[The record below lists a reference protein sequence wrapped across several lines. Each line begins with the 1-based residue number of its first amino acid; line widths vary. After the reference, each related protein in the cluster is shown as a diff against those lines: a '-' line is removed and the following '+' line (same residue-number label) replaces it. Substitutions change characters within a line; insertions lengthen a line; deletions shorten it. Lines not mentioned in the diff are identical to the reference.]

1 MSLGEWDLERRGWF
15 ITMEGI
21 DGAGKTT
28 QVNLLCQRLKDEGI
42 PFMRTRE
49 PGGTPV
55 GDAIRA
61 LLLDPSSD
69 MTPVTEAY
77 LYASSRAEHVRR
89 VIAPALS
96 RGLLVVCD
104 RFLDAS
110 VAYQGYGLADPQL
123 TEDAVLEI
131 NRRAVW
137 GVAPDKTIVID
148 IAVDVAMERLSRRDG
163 DEGQDRLER
172 RGPAFFARVRE
183 GLRSIRE
190 REPERVAWVDGSA
203 APEDVSLAVWQAVEA
218 LLQRG

>member
-1 MSLGEWDLERRGWF
+1 MNLERRGWF
-15 ITMEGI
+15 ITIEGV

-28 QVNLLCQRLKDEGI
+28 QVDLLCQRLKDKGI
-42 PFMRTRE
+42 PFVRTRE

-61 LLLDPSSD
+61 LLLDPSSE

-89 VIAPALS
+89 VVLPALL

-110 VAYQGYGLADPQL
+110 VAYQGYGLADPEL

-131 NRRAVW
+131 NRRAVS
-137 GVAPDKTIVID
+137 GITPDKTIVID
-148 IAVDVAMERLSRRDG
+148 IDVELAMVRLSARDG
-163 DEGQDRLER
+163 QAGQDRLEQ

-183 GLRSIRE
+183 GLRSIRD

-218 LLQRG
+218 VMQRG

>member
-1 MSLGEWDLERRGWF
+1 MVLERRGQF
-15 ITMEGI
+15 ITVEGI

-28 QVNLLCQRLKDEGI
+28 QVELLCQRLKDNEI
-42 PFMRTRE
+42 PFVRTRE

-61 LLLDPSSD
+61 LLLDPSSE

-89 VIAPALS
+89 VILPALA

-110 VAYQGYGLADPQL
+110 VAYQGRGLADPQL

-131 NRRAVW
+131 NRRAVS
-137 GVAPDKTIVID
+137 GITPDKTIV
-148 IAVDVAMERLSRRDG
+148 VDVAVEVAMVRLSARG
-163 DEGQDRLER
+163 GNAGQDRLEQ

-183 GLRSIRE
+183 GLRSIRD
-190 REPERVAWVDGSA
+190 REPERVAWVDGSG
-203 APEDVSLAVWQAVEA
+203 APEEVALTVWQAVEA
-218 LLQRG
+218 VVQRG